1 MDTITRRAKPT
12 AASHAANTNKVMGII
27 NDKEKWKFIIRR
39 EHRTNIDNIIPSKH
53 KSDDIKWDR

>member
-1 MDTITRRAKPT
+1 
-12 AASHAANTNKVMGII
+12 MGII